1 MNMFL
6 LVGVSVGFAVSV
18 LVSNSFYS
26 EKTFMASANSA
37 EKQLSKTLTRPNNPV
52 QSIQ

>member
-1 MNMFL
+1 MLL

-18 LVSNSFYS
+18 LVSNSFYA
-26 EKTFMASANSA
+26 EKTFIASSNSA
-37 EKQLSKTLTRPNNPV
+37 EKRLSKIFTRPNNPV

>member
-1 MNMFL
+1 MNMLL

-18 LVSNSFYS
+18 LVSNSFYA
-26 EKTFMASANSA
+26 EKTFTTSAHSA
-37 EKQLSKTLTRPNNPV
+37 EKRLSKVLIRPNNPV